1 MAIISKLALNES
13 ISFASDFV
21 PIEPV
26 RLQHARQAYK
36 EAAEEIFRMCYE
48 IQVTGQLVDPFLL
61 TKTLLRFLRAR
72 ADREYLEAQKNCGPQ
87 PPSAAHE
94 TL

>member
-1 MAIISKLALNES
+1 MAIISKLAINES
-13 ISFASDFV
+13 IAFASDSV
-21 PIEPV
+21 PIDPV

-48 IQVTGQLVDPFLL
+48 IQVTGCLVDPFVL